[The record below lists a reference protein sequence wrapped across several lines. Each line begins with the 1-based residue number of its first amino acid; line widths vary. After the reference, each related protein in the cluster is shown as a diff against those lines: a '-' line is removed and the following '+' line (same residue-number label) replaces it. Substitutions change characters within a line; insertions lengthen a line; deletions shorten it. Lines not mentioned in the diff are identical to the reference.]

1 MRKKAILIALSCIIT
16 GCTVNKNH
24 SSCPAYSQC
33 DELYPS
39 DYNCDIQRN
48 IPTTTATP
56 WGYAPVQGIYGNS
69 TYNPYRSYYPN
80 TQSVYYVPQTIMVP
94 VNSNNNESQSGKVTS
109 TRRPS
114 IVKYMRKD

>member
-1 MRKKAILIALSCIIT
+1 MKRKAILIALSCIIT

-48 IPTTTATP
+48 ISTTTANP
-56 WGYAPVQGIYGNS
+56 WGYAPVQGIYGNPA
-69 TYNPYRSYYPN
+69 YNMYRSYYPN
-80 TQSVYYVPQTIMVP
+80 TQTIYYVPQNNVVP
-94 VNSNNNESQSGKVTS
+94 VNNINNESQNNNTIS

-114 IVKYMRKD
+114 IVKHTRKN

>member
-48 IPTTTATP
+48 TPTTTANP
-56 WGYAPVQGIYGNS
+56 WGYAPVQGIYGNP

-80 TQSVYYVPQTIMVP
+80 TQSVYYVPQTIIIP
-94 VNSNNNESQSGKVTS
+94 VNNSNNESQSGNTTS
-109 TRRPS
+109 VKRLS
-114 IVKYMRKD
+114 IVKNTKRN